1 MALTERE
8 QLDVVL
14 SLINTKVSLPKFKK
28 VIKGGKQANEIIGS
42 YEVSLL
48 PESDLFQLRNLSMDL
63 LNKLIPQISIQDIS
77 SNANVQKIETVKEN
91 NVKSND

>member
-28 VIKGGKQANEIIGS
+28 VIKGGKQVNEIIGS

-77 SNANVQKIETVKEN
+77 SNANDQKIETVKEN

>member
-14 SLINTKVSLPKFKK
+14 SLINTRVSLPKFKK

-48 PESDLFQLRNLSMDL
+48 SESDLFQLRNLSMDL
-63 LNKLIPQISIQDIS
+63 LNKLIPQVSVEDIR
-77 SNANVQKIETVKEN
+77 SNANAQKIETIKEN